1 MLVDIGESV
10 VLVALDGDRLLAV
23 RQTRPGAP
31 ERTLE
36 LPSGAVEPGETP
48 QECAARELA
57 EECGLAAAGY
67 RELASFR
74 AAPSYSTEL
83 CHVLELD
90 GPLRPVESRPDEDED
105 IEVEWIPLAEAY
117 ERLSDAGSLAALALW
132 ERSTR
137 AGRARR
143 PGRRGP
149 RRAP

>member
-10 VLVALDGDRLLAV
+10 VLVALDGDRLLVV

-67 RELASFR
+67 RELAAFWVV
-74 AAPSYSTEL
+74 PSYSTEL
-83 CHVLELD
+83 CHVFELAQ
-90 GPLRPVESRPDEDED
+90 PLRPVERRPDDDED
-105 IEVEWIPLAEAY
+105 IDVEWIPLAGAF
-117 ERLSDAGSLAALALW
+117 ERLSDAASLAALALW
-132 ERSTR
+132 D
-137 AGRARR
+137 RART
-143 PGRRGP
+143 P
-149 RRAP
+149 